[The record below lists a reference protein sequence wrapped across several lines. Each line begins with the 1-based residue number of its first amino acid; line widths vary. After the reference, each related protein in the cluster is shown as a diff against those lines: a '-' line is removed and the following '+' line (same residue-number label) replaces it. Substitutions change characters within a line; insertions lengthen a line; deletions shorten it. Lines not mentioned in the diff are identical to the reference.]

1 MALPNFPSNAQG
13 ERVDAL
19 ITAGN
24 APAYKLGV
32 GTVPPAGGSLNAS
45 WAGVATHVSGSAV
58 GVSDGVVVVA
68 GEHAGNTMPLAVG
81 STGGLVLDSGSLVIG
96 GTVAV
101 SGVAG
106 TVTVEGTAT
115 VDGTVAVSGV
125 AGTVYVEGAV
135 DVGSVAGTV
144 YVEGTVDVGSVV
156 DVSPSPSTRETYVA
170 AASVAATAAT
180 EVITIEAP
188 AGSAVRLTRLL
199 ILNVGTQT
207 TSGWVTLQL
216 LRTTTA
222 GTDGTI
228 TPAPLDTAD
237 TYGGIV
243 RSAPTPGTESTV
255 LYPIPVW
262 VPDTAAN
269 MAPIVI
275 DWDGPRMAKAPTVPA
290 GTAHGIALVH
300 PGSAGAADLAVAIE
314 FVVG

>member
-96 GTVAV
+96 
-101 SGVAG
+101 
-106 TVTVEGTAT
+106 
-115 VDGTVAVSGV
+115 GTVAVSGV

>member
-125 AGTVYVEGAV
+125 AGTV
-135 DVGSVAGTV
+135 T
-144 YVEGTVDVGSVV
+144 VEGTVDVGTMVA
-156 DVSPSPSTRETYVA
+156 VSPSPSTRETYVA
-170 AASVAATAAT
+170 SASVAATAAT

-243 RSAPTPGTESTV
+243 RSVPTPGTESTV